1 MSSKAIKIM
10 AAIAVVLAVILAAIA
25 WKVSRNYAASA
36 NNRETQRAADPQAAP
51 KVLAVVAVKPLAAY
65 RKIEKDAVALV
76 EVAIAPKDYY
86 TSVDQVVGKAPLTDV
101 DGGAPITGRYFAEG
115 NVLSKAI
122 PPGHQAVSVEV
133 SDVIAVG
140 GFVRPGDIVDVLL
153 YLKGNQDEVENVQAR
168 VLLKKTRVLAYQ
180 DLLVER
186 PEGLKEEEKPGRDS
200 NTRRQRTAVLA
211 VPDADTTR
219 LMLGASMGELRLAL
233 HGAAPEG
240 TEVVAIDP
248 AAAGTGG
255 LPINEAA
262 LKAEAAKKVPDKAIT
277 AAELS
282 RIQAPP
288 GKRVVRQSV
297 TVYRASTV
305 ETVTP

>member
-10 AAIAVVLAVILAAIA
+10 AAVAVVLAVILAAIA
-25 WKVSRNYAASA
+25 YRVSRNYAESA
-36 NNRETQRAADPQAAP
+36 NNRETQRVAEPQAAP

-65 RKIEKDAVALV
+65 RKIEKDSVALV

-86 TSVDQVVGKAPLTDV
+86 TSVDQVVGKEPLADI

-115 NVLSKAI
+115 NVLAKAI

-153 YLKGNQDEVENVQAR
+153 YLKGNQDEIEHVQAR

-180 DLLVER
+180 DLIVER
-186 PEGLKEEEKPGRDS
+186 PEGLKDEEKPGRE
-200 NTRRQRTAVLA
+200 NNNRRQRTAVLS

-219 LMLGASMGELRLAL
+219 LMLGASLGELRLAL
-233 HGAAPEG
+233 HGVIPEG
-240 TEVVAIDP
+240 TEVVAVDSP
-248 AAAGTGG
+248 AGTS
-255 LPINEAA
+255 LPISEAA